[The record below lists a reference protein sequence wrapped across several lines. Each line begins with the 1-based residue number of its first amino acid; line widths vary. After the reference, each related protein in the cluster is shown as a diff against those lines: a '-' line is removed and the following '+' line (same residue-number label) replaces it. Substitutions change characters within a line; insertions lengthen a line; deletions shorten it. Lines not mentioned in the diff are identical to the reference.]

1 MRKNICAARRIV
13 VGGVLCAVAM
23 SSVLAGEANSA
34 DGDPSGGI
42 FNAVVKLE
50 VSGSMADPTIP
61 WQSVKNAGDG
71 SGVVIDEGRI
81 LTCAHCVVGATYI
94 RIRKHSEDSLYK
106 GTVEFVDHDCD
117 LALVKVADPAFMN
130 DIKPM
135 RLGVTPSEQAHV
147 FAVGYPLGGQGMS
160 FTEGVIS
167 RVEDR
172 QYSHSIRPLLAIQ
185 VDAAINPGNSGGP
198 VLDSESG
205 LICGIAFQ
213 GDERGEAL
221 GYLIPPDVIR
231 HFLCDIEDGVVNGFC
246 DWFFKAEE
254 LESEAARRYYGMT
267 DGQTGIRICHVDE
280 GSGANSLSVGD
291 ILLAVDGRK
300 VANNGNIR
308 IEGNKP
314 RSWYFP
320 FTMKQVGQSVTVTV
334 LRAGKVLYL
343 EVPIL
348 KMKRCTRGFL
358 YERMPDY
365 FVFGGFAFS
374 TVSYD
379 FLLKVKTGFNADAF
393 RPQSFDG
400 EEDVALVRVFPDDCV
415 EGYLGNEGVLVRS
428 VNGVK
433 VKNLKHL
440 VKLIENCRDQF
451 VRFGIDT
458 GDNWESQF
466 VVETEQMR
474 KATPRVMRNYQ
485 IPSDRSADL
494 K

>member
-1 MRKNICAARRIV
+1 MKKIVGSVRRIV
-13 VGGVLCAVAM
+13 ACGVFCAAAVSSALADDVNSEGGGQ
-23 SSVLAGEANSA
+23 AG
-34 DGDPSGGI
+34 GL

-50 VSGSMADPTIP
+50 VSGSRANPMIP
-61 WQSVKNAGDG
+61 WQSVNDAGDG
-71 SGVVIDEGRI
+71 SGVVIGEGRI
-81 LTCAHCVVGATYI
+81 LTCAHCVAGATYI

-106 GTVEFVDHDCD
+106 GTVEFIDHDCD
-117 LALVKVADPAFMN
+117 LALVKVADPAFMK
-130 DIKPM
+130 DVTPM
-135 RLGVTPSEQAHV
+135 RLGATPSEQAHV

-213 GDERGEAL
+213 GDKSGEAL
-221 GYLIPPDVIR
+221 GYLIPPDVVR
-231 HFLCDIEDGVVNGFC
+231 HFLRDIEDGVVNGFC
-246 DWFFKAEE
+246 DWFFKTEE

-267 DGQTGIRICHVDE
+267 DGQTGIRICYVEE
-280 GSGANSLSVGD
+280 GIGTNSLSVGD
-291 ILLAVDGRK
+291 ILLAVDGRQ

-308 IEGNKP
+308 IGGNKP

-320 FTMKQVGQSVTVTV
+320 FTMKQVGESISVTV
-334 LRAGKVLYL
+334 LRAGKTLDL
-343 EVPIL
+343 EIPIQKL
-348 KMKRCTRGFL
+348 KSCSRGFL

-379 FLLKVKTGFNADAF
+379 FLLKVKTRFYADAL
-393 RPQSFDG
+393 RPQSFAG

-415 EGYLGNEGVLVRS
+415 EGYLGNDGVLVRS
-428 VNGVK
+428 VNGV
-433 VKNLKHL
+433 VVRNLKHL
-440 VKLIENCRDQF
+440 VELIENCREQY

-458 GDNWESQF
+458 GDEWESQF
-466 VVETEQMR
+466 VVDAEQMR

>member
-1 MRKNICAARRIV
+1 MKKIVGSVWRIV

-23 SSVLAGEANSA
+23 SPVLAGEANSA
-34 DGDPSGGI
+34 DGDPSGGT

-61 WQSVKNAGDG
+61 WQSVKDAGDG
-71 SGVVIDEGRI
+71 SGVVIDDGRI
-81 LTCAHCVVGATYI
+81 LTCAHCVTGATYI
-94 RIRKHSEDSLYK
+94 RIRKRSEDSLYK

-117 LALVKVADPAFMN
+117 LALVKVADPAFMK
-130 DIKPM
+130 DIEPM

-147 FAVGYPLGGQGMS
+147 VAVGYPLGGQGIS

-172 QYSHSIRPLLAIQ
+172 QYSHSIRPLLAVQ

-213 GDERGEAL
+213 GDKSGEAL
-221 GYLIPPDVIR
+221 GYLIPPDIVG
-231 HFLCDIEDGVVNGFC
+231 HFLRDIEDGVVNGFC

-254 LESEAARRYYGMT
+254 LESEAARRCYGMT

-280 GSGANSLSVGD
+280 GIGTNSLSVGD

-308 IEGNKP
+308 IDGNKP

-320 FTMKQVGQSVTVTV
+320 FTMKQVGESVSVTV
-334 LRAGKVLYL
+334 LRNGKVLDL
-343 EVPIL
+343 EVPIQ
-348 KMKRCTRGFL
+348 KMKSCTRGFL
-358 YERMPDY
+358 YERVPDY

-379 FLLKVKTGFNADAF
+379 FLLKVKTRFNADAF

-415 EGYLGNEGVLVRS
+415 DGYLGNDGVLVRS

-433 VKNLKHL
+433 VRNLKHL
-440 VKLIENCRDQF
+440 VELIENCRDQF

-474 KATPRVMRNYQ
+474 KATPRVMCNYQ